1 MIALKGKEYC
11 KEDLF
16 IKFSKAMLYSKW
28 KRKKARFGKNEKKQ
42 CIWKWKYF
50 GKMM

>member
-11 KEDLF
+11 KEDMF

-28 KRKKARFGKNEKKQ
+28 KRKKARFGKNEKKNSVSGNGSTLE
-42 CIWKWKYF
+42 K
-50 GKMM
+50 

>member
-16 IKFSKAMLYSKW
+16 LKFSKAMLYSKW
-28 KRKKARFGKNEKKQ
+28 KKYTRNQSNLSGNGNAREK
-42 CIWKWKYF
+42 I
-50 GKMM
+50 

>member
-28 KRKKARFGKNEKKQ
+28 KRKKARFGKNEKSSVSGNGSTLEK
-42 CIWKWKYF
+42 
-50 GKMM
+50 